1 MSQNIA
7 NDEALKHILRIVG
20 GIELFAIPFLF
31 IPFSWMNF
39 VHENFVHLGPLTHT
53 PVVEYMARTLTALYA
68 FHGAVIVRLS
78 FDVPRYRPIANFVG
92 WLQVLLGLA
101 AFAIDFAAGLP
112 WFWIVGEGMGL
123 AGGGLA
129 IVFLSWQPKGDG
141 PSNPTHAA
149 TQ

>member
-7 NDEALKHILRIVG
+7 NDEGLKHVLRIVG

-39 VHENFVHLGPLTHT
+39 VHEHFVHLGPLTHT

-78 FDVPRYRPIANFVG
+78 FDVPRYRPVVNFVG
-92 WLQVLLGLA
+92 CLQVLLGLA

-112 WFWIVGEGMGL
+112 WFWAVGEGMGL
-123 AGGGLA
+123 TGGGLA
-129 IVFLSWQPKGDG
+129 IVFLSRQPK
-141 PSNPTHAA
+141 SNEPISKPD
-149 TQ
+149 QSRS